1 MLIRYFQTLLF
12 LDSRDQRG
20 WTHWLGDVTT
30 LWLDVY
36 WGVDVLKHKWYIS
49 AGIQLSY
56 LCCRLVASSIPID
69 HLRTNTA
76 HHMNHTSLLLVW
88 TRARFENITIE
99 DKSSTWRHCEKLL
112 IIDPMHLHARSTMLP
127 HVCLLAAGIKL
138 TTVPYMLGLRW
149 PSCLYLC
156 RHSWTGSFLP
166 VKAAT
171 VCTPRTTSE
180 WLDWN

>member
-99 DKSSTWRHCEKLL
+99 DKSSSWQTHHCTLYARAQVALL
-112 IIDPMHLHARSTMLP
+112 LVFVQA
-127 HVCLLAAGIKL
+127 
-138 TTVPYMLGLRW
+138 
-149 PSCLYLC
+149 
-156 RHSWTGSFLP
+156 F
-166 VKAAT
+166 
-171 VCTPRTTSE
+171 
-180 WLDWN
+180 LDWLLPTCQGRYSLHSQDNLWMTRLELGENAFSRSA